1 MIFLAE
7 MDAWVVGVLIFLL
20 IVALVFFVVILQFVN
35 LWIQAFFS
43 GVRIGFMDLIG
54 MKLRKVPA
62 VIIVNARIQASRAGL
77 DVSQREME
85 SHLLA
90 GGDEQRVISSMIA
103 ANKAN
108 IDLAWKTATAIDRH
122 DAFVIEGGGFDEI
135 RVVAIRGCDSKLI
148 EGKSRLIGLQL
159 KAQRNVRTIFRFDR
173 LLRDDLAV

>member
-1 MIFLAE
+1 MSPLVIGA
-7 MDAWVVGVLIFLL
+7 LIFLL
-20 IVALVFFVVILQFVN
+20 IVVLVFFVVILQFLN

-62 VIIVNARIQASRAGL
+62 VVIVNARIQASRAGL

-90 GGDEQRVISSMIA
+90 GVDVQREIASMIA

-108 IDLAWKTATAIDRH
+108 IDLSWKTATAIDL
-122 DAFVIEGGGFDEI
+122 EI
-135 RVVAIRGCDSKLI
+135 GRASCRKG
-148 EGKSRLIGLQL
+148 
-159 KAQRNVRTIFRFDR
+159 
-173 LLRDDLAV
+173 